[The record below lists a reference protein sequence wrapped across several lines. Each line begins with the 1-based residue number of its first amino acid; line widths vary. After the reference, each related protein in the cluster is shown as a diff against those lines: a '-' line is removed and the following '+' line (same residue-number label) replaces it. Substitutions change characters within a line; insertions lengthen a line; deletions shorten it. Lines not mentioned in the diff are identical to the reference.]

1 MLSAVIQKDGLCF
14 VPGRLSTFF
23 FFCCGALYVN
33 WALREDQILNENKV
47 MV

>member
-1 MLSAVIQKDGLCF
+1 MLSTVIQKDGLCS
-14 VPGRLSTFF
+14 VPGRLST